1 MIDRRRTSGVRTIL
15 VSKRAAISL
24 LAALAATVPTAAA
37 AETGSTASKPKSDA
51 VPGPTVYD
59 PLATLVE
66 PGDTVRLSDERQL
79 TRWARVN
86 EPHPIRSAASTS
98 ASTITRLRFLTEDKL
113 PEVYLVLGGRL
124 DSNGAPWLQVR
135 IPTRAKVRTGWVPAD
150 MLSQLFIVR
159 TRLVVDRTA
168 RRATLFKAGRKIW
181 QAPIGIGRAAAPT
194 PTGNFWVR
202 ERLRGDGGVY
212 GPWAFGTSAYSKI
225 SDWPKGG
232 VVGIHGTNEP
242 DRIPG
247 RPSSGCIRVRNDKI
261 KQLARLMPIGTPI
274 SIVD

>member
-1 MIDRRRTSGVRTIL
+1 ML
-15 VSKRAAISL
+15 VSTRATTAML
-24 LAALAATVPTAAA
+24 AAFAALAATAPATAAA
-37 AETGSTASKPKSDA
+37 KTSADPDSTSSDRKSDA
-51 VPGPTVYD
+51 VPGPSVYD

-66 PGDTVRLSDERQL
+66 PGDTVRLSDERRV

-98 ASTITRLRFLTEDKL
+98 ASTISRLRFLTEDKL

-124 DSNGAPWLQVR
+124 DSEGAPWLQVR
-135 IPTRAKVRTGWVPAD
+135 IPTRAEVRTGWVPAD
-150 MLSQLFIVR
+150 MLSQLFVVR

-168 RRATLFKAGRKIW
+168 KRATLFKAGRKIW
-181 QAPIGIGRAAAPT
+181 QAPIGIGKAAAPT

-202 ERLRGDGGVY
+202 ERLRGGGGVY

-232 VVGIHGTNEP
+232 VVGIHGTNQP
-242 DRIPG
+242 NRIPG

-274 SIVD
+274 SIVR